1 MKLQIKRTLTSRS
14 ERVKCVDLHPSE
26 PWMLTSLYN
35 GHVYIWNLET
45 KKVIKTLEVSNL
57 PVRVVKFVSRKNW
70 IVTGSDDRLIKV
82 YNYNTLE
89 HVNQFYA
96 HLDFIRTIAVHPT
109 HPFILTSGDDGVI
122 RLWNWEKKWSSSREY
137 TGHTYVVMQVIVNP
151 KDNNQFASASLDKT
165 VKVWQIGLRAP
176 NFSLKHDRAVNCVE
190 YHPGNDKPYLVTGE
204 EGGAVRIWDYQT
216 KSCVQILQ
224 GHTKDVNTVVFHL
237 SLPLILSGGD
247 DGQLCLWHSGTY
259 RLEKVMNYGL
269 ERVWMITCQKASS
282 IIAAAFDE
290 GCMAL
295 RIGSEEPPI
304 SMDLSGKI
312 LWAKH
317 AEIQQANVKVANE
330 QEIKDGERLL
340 LAIKDMGT
348 CDIYP
353 LTISHSPNGRFAVVC
368 GEGEY
373 IIYTALTLRS
383 KSYGSATEFVWA
395 TDSSMY
401 AISNGNTVTIYKNF
415 KEFKTLKP
423 ALGVEGLYGGHLL
436 GVRSTNSLTFYTWET
451 VCVVRHIELEPKHVF
466 WNESNT
472 LVCLSAVQSFHIL
485 QYNPESLEPS
495 STTPDGMSE
504 DGNENSFEVLH
515 EIAETVTHGLW
526 IGDCFVYTNNL
537 NRLRYY
543 VGGEVTTVAYLD
555 RPMYLLGYIS
565 KENRVYLG
573 DKELN
578 IVSYRLW
585 TSVLEYQTAVV
596 RKDFDSADKVLPSV
610 PLDQRNTIAQ
620 FLESQGFKK
629 QALAV
634 SNDLDHKFDLS
645 IQLGDLQVAYSLAKQ
660 CDTTDKWKELA
671 DVAMKKSDLALAQEC
686 LQKAQDWEGLL
697 LIASSTGNRELM
709 MNVSTLA
716 SLNAKTNVEFL
727 ANYSLGRCEDCL
739 EILIQSGRL
748 PEAALFAHTYL
759 PSEISR
765 VVVLW
770 QEKASTINKRLAK
783 SIAEPKSYENL
794 FPNYQVLLKTQE
806 FLKAER
812 SRIKPASSYSQ
823 TLDTLSCNPVEEM
836 MKAECSGAFVSSQ
849 LLNAA
854 SEVDEDVEGFV
865 TIQSLSPGE
874 ESPFDDLE
882 NDKDILIPSHVQTL
896 STALLNELTPES
908 STSAAQLAGGT
919 ASEEVPGHQINFD
932 TNELWDQELEIDLEN
947 LNIDDFDI
955 ADLNLDGDEFLF
967 DDDDDA

>member
-1 MKLQIKRTLTSRS
+1 LLILLT
-14 ERVKCVDLHPSE
+14 K
-26 PWMLTSLYN
+26 
-35 GHVYIWNLET
+35 
-45 KKVIKTLEVSNL
+45 
-57 PVRVVKFVSRKNW
+57 
-70 IVTGSDDRLIKV
+70 DDRLIKV

-295 RIGSEEPPI
+295 R
-304 SMDLSGKI
+304 
-312 LWAKH
+312 
-317 AEIQQANVKVANE
+317 V
-330 QEIKDGERLL
+330 LL
-340 LAIKDMGT
+340 IITGVFFLL
-348 CDIYP
+348 C
-353 LTISHSPNGRFAVVC
+353 RFAVVC

-495 STTPDGMSE
+495 ITTPDGMSE

-596 RKDFDSADKVLPSV
+596 RKDFDSADKVLPCV
-610 PLDQRNTIAQ
+610 PLNQRNTIAQ

-812 SRIKPASSYSQ
+812 SRIKPACSYSQ

-836 MKAECSGAFVSSQ
+836 LKAECSGAFVSSQ
-849 LLNAA
+849 LLNVT

-908 STSAAQLAGGT
+908 STSAAQLAENT
-919 ASEEVPGHQINFD
+919 ASEEVPAHQINFD

-955 ADLNLDGDEFLF
+955 ADLNLDGDEFLL